1 MPITSDVAYLTC
13 PDCMMPNPVA
23 DDAVHYS
30 CFSCFSR
37 VVFETCPECGFQQAI
52 PARWQ
57 NAFTCG
63 KCEERVPIPR
73 TRLYSTS
80 TKAMAVKGYGYV
92 YPKF

>member
-1 MPITSDVAYLTC
+1 MAYLTC

-23 DDAVHYS
+23 DDAVHYA

-37 VVFETCPECGFQQAI
+37 IVFDACPECGFHQAI

-57 NAFTCG
+57 SAFTCG
-63 KCEERVPIPR
+63 KCGERVEIPR

-80 TKAMAVKGYGYV
+80 TKARAVQGYGYV
-92 YPKF
+92 YPRF